1 MARNIIY
8 KNNHMAEESVGGQG
22 SDVKN
27 AEVVSTGASMD
38 QEKIVAILGYIVPIL
53 FLIPL
58 LSEKKSP
65 FAVFHANQ
73 HLLLLIAAIAVNVV
87 ASVIPIL
94 GWFIIGPVGT
104 LLLIVIAIMNLLSAA
119 RGEMKPL
126 PIIGGFVLIK

>member
-1 MARNIIY
+1 
-8 KNNHMAEESVGGQG
+8 MAEETQGGG
-22 SDVKN
+22 SEVKN

-38 QEKIVAILGYIVPIL
+38 QEKIVAILGYIIPIL
-53 FLIPL
+53 FIIPL

-73 HLLLLIAAIAVNVV
+73 HLMLLIAAIVLNVV
-87 ASVIPIL
+87 ASMIPIL
-94 GWFIIGPVGT
+94 GWFIIGPVGM
-104 LLLIVIAIMNLLSAA
+104 LVLIVLAIMNLLSAA

>member
-1 MARNIIY
+1 
-8 KNNHMAEESVGGQG
+8 MAEETVGGG
-22 SDVKN
+22 SEVKN

-38 QEKIVAILGYIVPIL
+38 QEKIVAILGYIIPIL
-53 FLIPL
+53 FLVPL

-73 HLLLLIAAIAVNVV
+73 HLMLLIAAVVLNVV

-94 GWFIIGPVGT
+94 GWFIIGPVGM
-104 LLLIVIAIMNLLSAA
+104 LVLIVLAIMNLLSAA
-119 RGEMKPL
+119 KGEMKPL

>member
-1 MARNIIY
+1 
-8 KNNHMAEESVGGQG
+8 MAEETQGGG
-22 SDVKN
+22 SEVKN

-38 QEKIVAILGYIVPIL
+38 QEKIVAILGYIIPIL
-53 FLIPL
+53 FIIPL

-73 HLLLLIAAIAVNVV
+73 HLMLLIAAIVLNVV

-94 GWFIIGPVGT
+94 GWFIIGPVGM
-104 LLLIVIAIMNLLSAA
+104 LVLIVLAIMNLLSAA
-119 RGEMKPL
+119 KGEMKPL